1 MERKLIGAAAVR
13 EMCGGVSDMSVW
25 RWLSDPALQF
35 PKPIYI
41 SRRRYWRE
49 ADLLAWIDAREADP
63 PTPRAKSPVAA

>member
-35 PKPIYI
+35 PRPIYI

-49 ADLLAWIDAREADP
+49 AEILGWIDSREANQ
-63 PTPRAKSPVAA
+63 PTTRAKSQVAA

>member
-35 PKPIYI
+35 PRPIYI

-49 ADLLAWIDAREADP
+49 AELLAWIDSRETDQ
-63 PTPRAKSPVAA
+63 TQPRAKVAA